1 MNSLMKN
8 RYVTQ
13 SIPSLSC
20 LDCIFVL
27 SVSFQ
32 ESKSISIFSLSVP
45 KFQIFISVPISE
57 EIYDVNQIKL
67 SCKDYFLAIV
77 RASMVRWGPPI
88 MKGRG
93 GSSATN
99 TDVEHAVAE
108 EFIAGWDSHKFK

>member
-1 MNSLMKN
+1 MF
-8 RYVTQ
+8 
-13 SIPSLSC
+13 SLSP
-20 LDCIFVL
+20 FKNPN
-27 SVSFQ
+27 Q
-32 ESKSISIFSLSVP
+32 ISIFSLSVP

-57 EIYDVNQIKL
+57 EIYDLNQIKL

-88 MKGRG
+88 MKGPG

-108 EFIAGWDSHKFK
+108 EFTDGWDSHEFK